1 MTGASRG
8 RLSGPTSGLSIVDGL
23 GDDDDDDDDDDG
35 ISVSVLKQ
43 MYFQRKIRMIIFF
56 INKKIE

>member
-8 RLSGPTSGLSIVDGL
+8 RLSGPTSGLSIVDGF
-23 GDDDDDDDDDDG
+23 GDDDDDDDDDG

>member
-8 RLSGPTSGLSIVDGL
+8 RLSGPTSGLSIVDGF
-23 GDDDDDDDDDDG
+23 GDDDDDDDG

-43 MYFQRKIRMIIFF
+43 MWDFQRKIRMIIFF

>member
-8 RLSGPTSGLSIVDGL
+8 RLSGPTSGLSIVDGF
-23 GDDDDDDDDDDG
+23 GDDDDDDG

-43 MYFQRKIRMIIFF
+43 MWDFQRKNRMIIFF
-56 INKKIE
+56 INKKIQ

>member
-8 RLSGPTSGLSIVDGL
+8 RLSGPTSGLSIVDGFR
-23 GDDDDDDDDDDG
+23 DDDDDDDG

>member
-8 RLSGPTSGLSIVDGL
+8 RLSGPTSGLSIVDGF
-23 GDDDDDDDDDDG
+23 GDDDDDDDG

-43 MYFQRKIRMIIFF
+43 M
-56 INKKIE
+56 